1 MKLVDNLWQDIAN
14 EQMLQMWPH
23 LVKQRS
29 INGYVAANH
38 HHANHDAV
46 KFGYSQIGNAIKF
59 VIEAT

>member
-38 HHANHDAV
+38 HANHDAV
-46 KFGYSQIGNAIKF
+46 KFWIQSNRKCNQ
-59 VIEAT
+59 VCH